1 MKSTNCL
8 NITAPVAVAAF
19 LAAFAGTW
27 SFETRADEE
36 IFGYVKG
43 AEPFP
48 KGALELVEWVTVR
61 SDKGTGYYQAVD
73 SKTELEY
80 GITDKLATEIDVLA
94 MAIDTSGILI
104 DAYVPG
110 DKQYGMS
117 LAGVELALKYNFLS
131 PAKDPIG
138 ISSYFAL
145 SYQRLDPH
153 SGQDKDTYSA
163 ELLFMFQKYFLDDQ
177 LILVGNI
184 GLESTVATRKPIA
197 NLPPDFEWP
206 TWPEMEIE
214 VLAGLGISYR
224 FAPNWF
230 AGLEAIY
237 DNERETVVGVE
248 RWSVQAG
255 PTLHYGG
262 KQWWG
267 TLTWLPQ
274 IVGGGATYPGQID
287 QNLQLIE
294 KTKEEIR
301 LKIGYNF

>member
-1 MKSTNCL
+1 MKSISCL
-8 NITAPVAVAAF
+8 NISAPVVVAAL

-117 LAGVELALKYNFLS
+117 LAGVEL
-131 PAKDPIG
+131 
-138 ISSYFAL
+138 
-145 SYQRLDPH
+145 
-153 SGQDKDTYSA
+153 
-163 ELLFMFQKYFLDDQ
+163 
-177 LILVGNI
+177 
-184 GLESTVATRKPIA
+184 
-197 NLPPDFEWP
+197 
-206 TWPEMEIE
+206 
-214 VLAGLGISYR
+214 
-224 FAPNWF
+224 
-230 AGLEAIY
+230 
-237 DNERETVVGVE
+237 
-248 RWSVQAG
+248 
-255 PTLHYGG
+255 
-262 KQWWG
+262 
-267 TLTWLPQ
+267 
-274 IVGGGATYPGQID
+274 
-287 QNLQLIE
+287 
-294 KTKEEIR
+294 
-301 LKIGYNF
+301 

>member
-1 MKSTNCL
+1 M
-8 NITAPVAVAAF
+8 
-19 LAAFAGTW
+19 
-27 SFETRADEE
+27 
-36 IFGYVKG
+36 
-43 AEPFP
+43 
-48 KGALELVEWVTVR
+48 
-61 SDKGTGYYQAVD
+61 
-73 SKTELEY
+73 
-80 GITDKLATEIDVLA
+80 
-94 MAIDTSGILI
+94 
-104 DAYVPG
+104 PG

-131 PAKDPIG
+131 PVKDPIG

-262 KQWWG
+262 KKWWG

-301 LKIGYNF
+301 LKVGYNF